1 MSRTM
6 VTLTREMQEDY
17 GYNEAIKTLRTNIL
31 FCGSQVRVIMFTS
44 AVPGEGKSDI
54 TLAAAQSMA
63 QLGKKVLVIDGDIRR
78 SMLVTRYQL
87 KEKVNGLS
95 QYLCGQKKLE
105 EVIYN
110 TSVEN
115 LSMIFAGPYSP
126 NPAELLEERL
136 FTSLLEYARGEFDY
150 IMIDTPPMASLI
162 DGAIVARQ
170 CDGAVMVIE
179 SGAISYKAEQRVKAQ
194 LEKSGCRILG
204 AVLNKVDVTA
214 QGYYGTYG
222 KYGKYKKYDAYASYD
237 QKNRDQGYQIGERS
251 HRSRRQKAGE
261 KEITGEKE
269 PANER
274 EKENGA
280 FKENEAANV

>member
-6 VTLTREMQEDY
+6 VTLTREMQDDY

-31 FCGSQVRVIMFTS
+31 FCGSKVRVIMFTS
-44 AVPGEGKSDI
+44 SVPGEGKSDI

-63 QLGKKVLVIDGDIRR
+63 QLGKKVLVID
-78 SMLVTRYQL
+78 
-87 KEKVNGLS
+87 
-95 QYLCGQKKLE
+95 LE
-105 EVIYN
+105 DVIYD

-115 LSMIFAGPYSP
+115 MSMIFAGPYSP
-126 NPAELLEERL
+126 NPAELLEEKL

-179 SGAISYKAEQRVKAQ
+179 SGAISYKVEQRVKAQ

-204 AVLNKVDVTA
+204 VVLNKVDVTA
-214 QGYYGTYG
+214 QGYYGAYG

-237 QKNRDQGYQIGERS
+237 QKNRDQGYQTGARS
-251 HRSRRQKAGE
+251 HRSRKQ
-261 KEITGEKE
+261 
-269 PANER
+269 
-274 EKENGA
+274 GA
-280 FKENEAANV
+280 EEKENEAANV

>member
-6 VTLTREMQEDY
+6 VTLTREMQDDY

-31 FCGSQVRVIMFTS
+31 FCGSKVRVIMFTS
-44 AVPGEGKSDI
+44 SVPGEGKSDI

-78 SMLVTRYQL
+78 SVLVTRYQL

-95 QYLCGQKKLE
+95 QYLCGQKNLE
-105 EVIYN
+105 DVIYD

-115 LSMIFAGPYSP
+115 MSMIFAGPYSP
-126 NPAELLEERL
+126 NPAELLEEKL

-150 IMIDTPPMASLI
+150 IMIDTPPMANLI

-179 SGAISYKAEQRVKAQ
+179 SGAISYKVEQRVKAQ

-204 AVLNKVDVTA
+204 VVLNKVDVRV

-237 QKNRDQGYQIGERS
+237 QKNRDQGYQTGARS
-251 HRSRRQKAGE
+251 QRSRKQ
-261 KEITGEKE
+261 
-269 PANER
+269 
-274 EKENGA
+274 GA
-280 FKENEAANV
+280 EEKENEAANV

>member
-6 VTLTREMQEDY
+6 VTLTREMQDDY

-31 FCGSQVRVIMFTS
+31 FCGSKVRVIMFTS
-44 AVPGEGKSDI
+44 SVPGEGKSDI

-78 SMLVTRYQL
+78 SVLVTRYQL

-95 QYLCGQKKLE
+95 QYLCGQENLE
-105 EVIYN
+105 DVIYD

-115 LSMIFAGPYSP
+115 MSMIFAGPYSP
-126 NPAELLEERL
+126 NPAELLEEKL

-150 IMIDTPPMASLI
+150 IMIDTPPMANLI

-179 SGAISYKAEQRVKAQ
+179 SGAISYKVEQRVKAQ

-204 AVLNKVDVTA
+204 VVLNKVDVRA

-222 KYGKYKKYDAYASYD
+222 KYGKYDAYAAYD
-237 QKNRDQGYQIGERS
+237 QKDRDQGYQTGARS
-251 HRSRRQKAGE
+251 HRSRKQ
-261 KEITGEKE
+261 
-269 PANER
+269 
-274 EKENGA
+274 GA
-280 FKENEAANV
+280 EEKENEAANV

>member
-6 VTLTREMQEDY
+6 VTLTREMQDDY

-31 FCGSQVRVIMFTS
+31 FCGSKVRVIMFTS
-44 AVPGEGKSDI
+44 SVPGEGKSDI

-78 SMLVTRYQL
+78 SVLVTRYQL

-105 EVIYN
+105 DVIYD

-126 NPAELLEERL
+126 NPAELLEEKL

-179 SGAISYKAEQRVKAQ
+179 SGAISYKVEQRVKAQ

-204 AVLNKVDVTA
+204 VVLNKVDVTA
-214 QGYYGTYG
+214 QGYYGAYG

-237 QKNRDQGYQIGERS
+237 QKNRDQGYQTGTRS
-251 HRSRRQKAGE
+251 HRSRKQ
-261 KEITGEKE
+261 
-269 PANER
+269 
-274 EKENGA
+274 GA
-280 FKENEAANV
+280 EEKENEAANV